1 MTDTI
6 AMPIRG
12 QDNGGPAVTAK
23 LEKPIK
29 REVMVRGDP
38 LVLTLSGDG
47 VTLTP
52 KGRRKGKTFT
62 WAELWSGEAEL
73 AQQLRASVEAYR
85 SPADERVSPER
96 GQP

>member
-1 MTDTI
+1 M
-6 AMPIRG
+6 AA
-12 QDNGGPAVTAK
+12 Q

-29 REVMVRGDP
+29 REVVVQGDA
-38 LVLTLSGDG
+38 LVLTLSADG

-52 KGRRKGKTFT
+52 KGKRKGKTFT

-85 SPADERVSPER
+85 SPAADASAPKPPDGSPRERPRIVR
-96 GQP
+96 